1 VQESKFV
8 AARRPSWL
16 AASLLLA
23 AALVALAVAF
33 AFGLVIGIIA
43 GVVVVA
49 VIFLAVA
56 LPSRTTEHDPGRR
69 RFLTLVGLGGFVAVI
84 GGDALGSIVRRLTR
98 PDPVPALRDMAQ
110 NVGAEGL
117 DLMLRDYRPGR
128 SGDLQLVLTP
138 GSTANYAGE
147 SKSLLHRDP
156 RSSHALPWL
165 YLERVP
171 LVIWS
176 GSALTPGDHTD
187 RVTLADIAPTIA
199 STIGFDGYRAADGR
213 RLPGAP
219 AFSTPPK
226 VVVTFVIDGGG
237 WNVLGQWGDAWPNVK
252 RLMREGVVYRN
263 AITGSSPAVTACAHA
278 TIGTGAFP
286 RTHGITGHNIRDGR
300 SVRKAYG
307 TPGRADPSDILVPT
321 LADEWVRANDGNAW
335 VGEIG
340 YQIWHLGMLGRG
352 GRPLGQSPVA
362 VYWDD
367 DVTSTWQPQNPDLY
381 RLPKEVPPTSTWEQ
395 TWSSYRDPHIDDEYA
410 RFLTPKT
417 DVCCSP
423 PIIQYQGDLIEAT
436 IRSEELGTHDAT
448 DLLFINFK
456 APDYTGHVYN
466 MLSER
471 ERIALAAVDEEIGR
485 LAKNLLDR
493 YGAGNFALI
502 VTADHGQCPTVD
514 TMGGVRVDPIQLK
527 ADIEA
532 EFGRSPFGLV
542 QSVVPSEIYLD
553 DRALLDLGVTRDDI
567 AAWLRHYRYRDNIGP
582 YVKQDA
588 IEHNHLNEPAF
599 AAVLSTDFLDRLRA
613 GDPNAYGKG
622 RLWAGADV
630 TGVPPVSW

>member
-1 VQESKFV
+1 MSV
-8 AARRPSWL
+8 RRPSFLVFLLFGVAVACLAVILHNGLIWAGVLGLVLLVCVAVL
-16 AASLLLA
+16 AA
-23 AALVALAVAF
+23 VRTGGGDPDV
-33 AFGLVIGIIA
+33 GRRQ
-43 GVVVVA
+43 
-49 VIFLAVA
+49 FLAVA
-56 LPSRTTEHDPGRR
+56 
-69 RFLTLVGLGGFVAVI
+69 GLAGISAVV
-84 GGDALGSIVRRLTR
+84 GGDALGWAFRRLTR
-98 PDPVPALRDMAQ
+98 PDPAPALSDMAQ

-117 DLMLRDYRPGR
+117 DLILRDYRPGR

-176 GSALTPGDHTD
+176 GNALTPGDRTD
-187 RVTLADIAPTIA
+187 RVSLADIAPTVA
-199 STIGFDGYRAADGR
+199 SMIGFEGYRAADGHP
-213 RLPGAP
+213 LPGTP

-237 WNVLGQWGDAWPNVK
+237 WNVLQHWGDAWPNVK
-252 RLMREGVVYRN
+252 RLMGEGVVYRN
-263 AITGSSPAVTACAHA
+263 ALTGSSPAVTACAHA

-307 TPGRADPSDILVPT
+307 TLGKADPSDILVPT
-321 LADEWVRANDGNAW
+321 LADEWVEANEGNAW

-381 RLPKEVPPTSTWEQ
+381 RLPKEVPATSMLEQ
-395 TWSSYRDPHIDDEYA
+395 AKSSYRDPHIDDEYA
-410 RFLTPKT
+410 RFLNPKT

-423 PIIQYQGDLIEAT
+423 PIIQYEGDLIEAT
-436 IRSEELGTHDAT
+436 IRSERLGTHGAT

-471 ERIALAAVDEEIGR
+471 ERIALAAVDAEIGR
-485 LAKNLLDR
+485 LAKNLLDT
-493 YGAGNFALI
+493 YGAGNFAFI

-532 EFGRSPFGLV
+532 QFGRSPFDLV

-553 DRALLDLGVTRDDI
+553 ERALLDLGVARDDI
-567 AAWLRHYRYRDNIGP
+567 AAWLRDYRYRDNIGP
-582 YVKQDA
+582 YIEQDA
-588 IEHNHLNEPAF
+588 IEHGHLNEPAF
-599 AAVLSTDFLDRLRA
+599 AAVLSTDFLDRLRGA
-613 GDPNAYGKG
+613 DLNSYGDG
-622 RLWAGADV
+622 RMWAGADV
-630 TGVPPVSW
+630 TGIPPVTW

>member
-1 VQESKFV
+1 MFV
-8 AARRPSWL
+8 AARRPSWP
-16 AASLLLA
+16 AATLLLG
-23 AALVALAVAF
+23 AALVALAVAY
-33 AFGLVIGIIA
+33 AFGLVFGIAA
-43 GVVVVA
+43 GVVVAVVA
-49 VIFLAVA
+49 SVVA
-56 LPSRTTEHDPGRR
+56 TLTSRRTEHDPGRR
-69 RFLTLVGLGGFVAVI
+69 RFLALVALGGVVAAA
-84 GGDALGSIVRRLTR
+84 GGDVLGSAIRRLTR
-98 PDPVPALRDMAQ
+98 PDPGPAIRDMAE

-117 DLMLRDYRPGR
+117 DLILRDYRPGR

-176 GSALTPGDHTD
+176 GDALTPADRTD
-187 RVTLADIAPTIA
+187 RVSLADIAPTIA
-199 STIGFDGYRAADGR
+199 SMIGFDGFRAPEGAV
-213 RLPGAP
+213 LPGAP
-219 AFSTPPK
+219 SFATRPK

-237 WNVLGQWGDAWPNVK
+237 WNVLQHWADAWPNVK

-278 TIGTGAFP
+278 TIGTGAYP

-307 TPGRADPSDILVPT
+307 SPGKADPSDILVPT
-321 LADEWVRANDGNAW
+321 LADRWVEANGRDVW

-340 YQIWHLGMLGRG
+340 YQIWHLGMLGAG
-352 GRPLGQSPVA
+352 GKPLGQNPVA

-367 DVTSTWQPQNPDLY
+367 DVTSSWQPQNPSRY
-381 RLPKEVPPTSTWEQ
+381 RLPKEVPAPSVLEQ
-395 TWSSYRDPHIDDEYA
+395 AQHAYTDPHIDDEYA
-410 RFLTPKT
+410 RFLNAKT

-423 PIIQYQGDLIEAT
+423 PIIQYEGDLIEAT
-436 IRSEELGTHDAT
+436 IRSEALGTHGAT

-485 LAKNLLDR
+485 LAQNLLDT
-493 YGAGNFALI
+493 YGAGNFAFI

-532 EFGRSPFGLV
+532 EFGPSVFELV

-553 DRALLDLGVTRDDI
+553 ERALIDLGVSRDDI
-567 AAWLRHYRYRDNIGP
+567 AAWLRDYRYRDNIGP
-582 YVKQDA
+582 YIGKDA
-588 IEHNHLNEPAF
+588 IERGHLNDPPF
-599 AAVLSTDFLDRLRA
+599 AAVLSTDFLDRLRNA
-613 GDPNAYGKG
+613 DPAAYGDG
-622 RLWAGADV
+622 RMWADADV

>member
-1 VQESKFV
+1 MSV
-8 AARRPSWL
+8 RRPSVL
-16 AASLLLA
+16 IFASFA
-23 AALVALAVAF
+23 VGVAWLAVALHNGLIWG
-33 AFGLVIGIIA
+33 AVLGLVLLICA
-43 GVVVVA
+43 A
-49 VIFLAVA
+49 VLAAVRLGGGDPDVGRRQFLAVA
-56 LPSRTTEHDPGRR
+56 
-69 RFLTLVGLGGFVAVI
+69 GLAGATAVL
-84 GGDALGSIVRRLTR
+84 GGDALGWAFRRLTR
-98 PDPVPALRDMAQ
+98 PDPAPALRGMAQ

-117 DLMLRDYRPGR
+117 DLILRDYRPGR

-176 GSALTPGDHTD
+176 GNALAPGDHAG
-187 RVTLADIAPTIA
+187 RVTLADVAPTIA
-199 STIGFDGYRAADGR
+199 SMIGFDGYRAADGR
-213 RLPGAP
+213 PLPGTP
-219 AFSTPPK
+219 AFSTRPK

-237 WNVLGQWGDAWPNVK
+237 WNVLQHWGDAWPNVK

-307 TPGRADPSDILVPT
+307 TIGKADPSDILVPT
-321 LADEWVRANDGNAW
+321 LADEWVKANDGNAW

-381 RLPKEVPPTSTWEQ
+381 RLPKEVPATSMLEQ
-395 TWSSYRDPHIDDEYA
+395 AQSSYQDPHIDDEYA

-423 PIIQYQGDLIEAT
+423 PIIQYEGDVIEAT
-436 IRSEELGTHDAT
+436 IRSEQLGTHGAT

-485 LAKNLLDR
+485 LAKNLLDT
-493 YGAGNFALI
+493 YGAGNFAFI

-532 EFGRSPFGLV
+532 QFGRSPFDLV

-567 AAWLRHYRYRDNIGP
+567 AAWLRDYRYRDNIGP
-582 YVKQDA
+582 YIKQDA
-588 IEHNHLNEPAF
+588 IEHGHLNEPAF
-599 AAVLSTDFLDRLRA
+599 AAVLSTDFLDRLRGA
-613 GDPNAYGKG
+613 DLNAYGDG
-622 RLWAGADV
+622 RMWADADV
-630 TGVPPVSW
+630 TGVPPVTW

>member
-1 VQESKFV
+1 VV
-8 AARRPSWL
+8 PRPRSR
-16 AASLLLA
+16 
-23 AALVALAVAF
+23 LVALLPFVIAAI
-33 AFGLVIGIIA
+33 ALLLGLRFGLVA
-43 GVVVVA
+43 GAAGGLGLGLFALGGLAIVVRQ
-49 VIFLAVA
+49 
-56 LPSRTTEHDPGRR
+56 PEHDPGRR
-69 RFLTLVGLGGFVAVI
+69 RFLALLGLGGFLAAVA
-84 GGDALGSIVRRLTR
+84 GDALGSSIRRLSR
-98 PDPVPALRDMAQ
+98 PDPAPAIKDMAEK
-110 NVGAEGL
+110 VGAEGL
-117 DLMLRDYRPGR
+117 DLILRDYRPGR

-147 SKSLLHRDP
+147 SKTLLHRDP

-176 GSALTPGDHTD
+176 GNALTPADHTD
-187 RVTLADIAPTIA
+187 RVSLADIAPSIA
-199 STIGFDGYRAADGR
+199 SMIGFDGFHATDGR
-213 RLPGAP
+213 PLPGTPSFA
-219 AFSTPPK
+219 TPPK

-237 WNVLGQWGDAWPNVK
+237 WNVLQHWSDAWPNVK
-252 RLMREGVVYRN
+252 RLMREGIVFRN

-278 TIGTGAFP
+278 TIGTGAYP
-286 RTHGITGHNIRDGR
+286 RTHGITGHNIRDGG

-307 TPGRADPSDILVPT
+307 SPGKADPSDILVPT
-321 LADEWVRANDGNAW
+321 LADRWVEANDGNVW

-352 GRPLGQSPVA
+352 GSPLGRNPVA

-367 DVTSTWQPQNPDLY
+367 DVTSSWQPQNPALY
-381 RLPKEVPPTSTWEQ
+381 RLPTEVPPASLLQ
-395 TWSSYRDPHIDDEYA
+395 QAQSSYRDPHIDDEYA
-410 RFLTPKT
+410 RFLNAKT

-423 PIIQYQGDLIEAT
+423 PIIEYEGDLIEST
-436 IRSEELGTHDAT
+436 IRSEELGTHGAT

-456 APDYTGHVYN
+456 SPDYTGHVYN

-471 ERIALAAVDEEIGR
+471 ERIAVAAVDEQIGR
-485 LAKNLLDR
+485 LAQNLLDT
-493 YGAGNFALI
+493 YGAGNFAFI

-514 TMGGVRVDPIQLK
+514 TMGGIRVDPIQLK

-532 EFGRSPFGLV
+532 EFGRSVFGLV

-553 DRALLDLGVTRDDI
+553 ERALVDLGVTRDEV
-567 AAWLRHYRYRDNIGP
+567 AAWLRDYRYRDNIGP

-588 IEHNHLNEPAF
+588 IEEDHLNAHAF
-599 AAVLSTDFLDRLRA
+599 AAVLSTDFLDRLRG
-613 GDPNAYGKG
+613 GDPSAYGAG
-622 RLWAGADV
+622 RMWADADV

>member
-1 VQESKFV
+1 VSVRRPLVVFV
-8 AARRPSWL
+8 AVALTVACLAIVLHDGLFWGAALGLVLLACAGVL
-16 AASLLLA
+16 AA
-23 AALVALAVAF
+23 VRV
-33 AFGLVIGIIA
+33 GGGDHDA
-43 GVVVVA
+43 GRRQ
-49 VIFLAVA
+49 FLAVA
-56 LPSRTTEHDPGRR
+56 G
-69 RFLTLVGLGGFVAVI
+69 LTGILAVLGGDVVGWA
-84 GGDALGSIVRRLTR
+84 ARRLAR
-98 PDPVPALRDMAQ
+98 PDPGPALKDMAE

-117 DLMLRDYRPGR
+117 DLILRDYRPGR

-138 GSTANYAGE
+138 GSTSNYAGE
-147 SKSLLHRDP
+147 SEHLLHRDP

-171 LVIWS
+171 LVIWT
-176 GSALTPGDHTD
+176 GEDAPGDHTD
-187 RVTLADIAPTIA
+187 RVSLADIAPTIA
-199 STIGFDGYRAADGR
+199 SMIGFDAYRAADGR
-213 RLPGAP
+213 SLPGAP
-219 AFSTPPK
+219 SFSTPPK

-237 WNVLGQWGDAWPNVK
+237 WNVLQHWADAWPNVK
-252 RLMREGVVYRN
+252 RLMHEGVVYRN
-263 AITGSSPAVTACAHA
+263 ALTGSSPAVTACAHA

-286 RTHGITGHNIRDGR
+286 RTHGITGHNIRDGG

-307 TPGRADPSDILVPT
+307 SPGKADPSDILVPT
-321 LADEWVRANDGNAW
+321 LADRWVEANDGNVW

-352 GRPLGQSPVA
+352 GKPLGESPVA

-367 DVTSTWQPQNPDLY
+367 EVTSSWRPQNPALY
-381 RLPKEVPPTSTWEQ
+381 RLPTEVPAASVLQ
-395 TWSSYRDPHIDDEYA
+395 QAQSSYPDPHIDDEYA
-410 RFLTPKT
+410 RFLNAKT

-423 PIIQYQGDLIEAT
+423 PIIEYEGDLIEST
-436 IRSEELGTHDAT
+436 IRSEQLGTHGAT

-456 APDYTGHVYN
+456 SPDYTGHVYN

-471 ERIALAAVDEEIGR
+471 ERIALAAVDQQIGR
-485 LAKNLLDR
+485 LAQNLFDT
-493 YGAGNFALI
+493 YGAGNFAFI

-532 EFGRSPFGLV
+532 EFGRSLFDLV

-553 DRALLDLGVTRDDI
+553 ERALVDLGVSRDDV
-567 AAWLRHYRYRDNIGP
+567 AGWLRDYRYRDNIGP

-588 IEHNHLNEPAF
+588 IEKGHLDDRPF

-613 GDPNAYGKG
+613 GDPNAYGDG
-622 RLWAGADV
+622 RLWADADV